1 MRARLLTVFG
11 LVSLFTVALVTSAM
25 AVTIN
30 EIRIDQSGSDN
41 EEYIELAGTNG
52 ESLTGLSIIVIGDG
66 SGGAGGLGGV
76 VEAIVD
82 LPASTIQPDG
92 VYLIAEATFG
102 TGGLFLTGTVDFTTT
117 LNFENSDNV
126 TFLLVSGRND
136 SLHVGSGFG
145 GSDVDVNDDGIID
158 ATGDWGGDGLD
169 DGPPWASIVDDVA
182 LIETVGS
189 GELVYSATTNGPDG
203 SFVPAHSYRCSDT
216 AAWMIGN
223 FGDSAFDT
231 PDGVNPSCANPP
243 PTFFAQDRLPCVP
256 NTTEAAAITATVI
269 SATGASVSYTV
280 NGGAATVLAMGV
292 QSTSGDTTVFAATI
306 PGQPN
311 DGDLV
316 EYMVTAVN
324 ANPDTTDGF
333 AQGYFVGLQN
343 IGDLRVNDGGG
354 SNIYD
359 GYGARVRGNVTVDFG
374 KFSSTRT
381 DGYIQ
386 DATGGINIFEFDIHP
401 TYQSAGLGDELT
413 VAGVIDEFNGKLEIT
428 SGGACDTLLIDLEGP
443 GAVPAP
449 KQIGPCGV
457 NEFNE
462 GLLVECF
469 YVDLDTTGTGPTGL
483 FQPNQ
488 APDIIN
494 CVPTTNTD
502 VFIDADTN
510 IPGNPITSTQYSV
523 IGIVTEFGA
532 HDLAPRQLSDL
543 TPLNVTVGVGDE
555 TARPV
560 MQLMQNNPNPF
571 RQFTEIRYV
580 VPGAPGTDQVSEV
593 QLEIFDLQG
602 RRVASVI
609 DDYQAAGEYGVK
621 VNRSTLGNIASGVYF
636 YRLDINGETQTRK
649 LIVE

>member
-11 LVSLFTVALVTSAM
+11 LVSMFTVALVTSAM

-30 EIRIDQSGSDN
+30 EIRIDQSGSDAS
-41 EEYIELAGTNG
+41 EYIELAGTNG
-52 ESLTGLSIIVIGDG
+52 ESLAGLSIIIIGDG
-66 SGGAGGLGGV
+66 TGTGTGGA
-76 VEAIVD
+76 VEGIID
-82 LPASTIQPDG
+82 LSGNSIQPDG
-92 VYLIAEATFG
+92 LFLIAEATFG
-102 TGGLFLTGTVDFTTT
+102 TGSLGLTGTVDLVT
-117 LNFENSDNV
+117 NINAENSDNV
-126 TFLLVSGRND
+126 TYLLVSGAND

-145 GSDVDVNDDGIID
+145 GSDVDQNDDNIID
-158 ATGDWGGDGLD
+158 ATGDWGGDGGD
-169 DGPPWASIVDDVA
+169 DGAPWTSIVDGVA

-189 GELVYSATTNGPDG
+189 GDLVYSANTNGPDG
-203 SFVPAHSYRCSDT
+203 SFVPAHNYKCSDT
-216 AAWMIGN
+216 GVWMIGN

-256 NTTEAAAITATVI
+256 NTSEAAAITATVI
-269 SATGASVSYTV
+269 SATAASVSYTV

-292 QSTSGDTTVFAATI
+292 QSTSGDTTVFEATI

-311 DGDLV
+311 NGDLV

-386 DATGGINIFEFDIHP
+386 DATGGINIFEFDVHP

-413 VAGVIDEFNGKLEIT
+413 VAGLIDEFNGKLEIT

-469 YVDLDTTGTGPTGL
+469 YVDWDTTGTAGL
-483 FQPNQ
+483 FPSNGSL
-488 APDIIN
+488 DITN

-510 IPGNPITSTQYSV
+510 IPGNVISSTQYSV
-523 IGIVTEFGA
+523 IGVVTEFGA

-580 VPGAPGTDQVSEV
+580 VPGAPGTDQVAEV

-602 RRVASVI
+602 RRLASVVN
-609 DDYQAAGEYGVK
+609 DYQEAGEYGVK

-649 LIVE
+649 LIIE